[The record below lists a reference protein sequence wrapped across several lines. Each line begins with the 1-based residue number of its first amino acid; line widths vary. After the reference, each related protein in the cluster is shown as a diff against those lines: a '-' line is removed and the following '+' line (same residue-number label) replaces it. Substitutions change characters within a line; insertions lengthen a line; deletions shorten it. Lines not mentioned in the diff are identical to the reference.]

1 MKRLFMLVML
11 LALLSY
17 SSYSQDK
24 KKDIPVNIGIYGG
37 LNFNFHTP
45 NFMYGVV
52 DIVDPSI
59 FYGNVKNNKNATSI
73 GGNFG
78 IIGNFPIDN
87 MFVIS
92 GRIGYNMLGGDLKDT
107 TGLNTTKSKIN
118 YLEISPILQI
128 HDILDG
134 KGLYLLAGMEL
145 GIPLTKTFST
155 DYVIPGQTP
164 VQTRTDFIKDA
175 EITNSKTRIA
185 LAVGA
190 GWMFEVSDNVFLTPE
205 LSYRIPFSKVSSDSL
220 YNTWDIPQLRL
231 GVALTFGLVSEN
243 EKPVVTEPDAAQ
255 INVGMKKVNALDINA
270 KSSKLSKIQV
280 EEVQYTELFPLVPYV
295 FFDENSSDPNPST
308 QKMVATREAGSFTID
323 ALDPDAVKI
332 NSYTL
337 DIIGARM
344 QKDKNSKIQVVGT
357 VDNINE
363 SAKSGLAK
371 KRADF
376 VKNYLVVNYEIDG
389 SRISTEAS
397 DLPSKP
403 SSNKDPE
410 GVQENRRAEIYS
422 ESPNSGILAPIMISS
437 DKQRLSTPPVVEFIP
452 EITSADEIGGWDME
466 IRQSDRLLKKIS
478 GEGTP
483 ANIQWAISPNEL
495 ADNEIPVDYNLT
507 AWTKKGIKN
516 NYSSTIPVEFLSISR
531 KKSEDRPDKI
541 ISKYSLMLFDF
552 NSPDVSGSDAKIIE
566 KNIIPAIKYNST
578 VQVYGYT
585 DRIGTEDYNK
595 NLANQR
601 ATNVRNLL
609 QSKMKDVKY
618 EVFGVGEGVQ
628 IYDNN
633 LTVGRQLSRTVQ
645 VYVITPKK

>member
-1 MKRLFMLVML
+1 MKRIYMLFILLVL
-11 LALLSY
+11 VSCSLF
-17 SSYSQDK
+17 SQEK
-24 KKDIPVNIGIYGG
+24 KKDMPINVGIYGG
-37 LNFNFHTP
+37 LNFNFHSP
-45 NFMYGVV
+45 NYIYGVY
-52 DIVDPSI
+52 DINNGSFI
-59 FYGNVKNNKNATSI
+59 ENVKNNKNATSV

-78 IIGNFPIDN
+78 IIGNFPINN

-107 TGLNTTKSKIN
+107 TGFNTTKSKLN

-128 HDILDG
+128 HNILEG
-134 KGLYLLAGMEL
+134 KALYLLAGLEI
-145 GIPLTKTFST
+145 GVPLTKTYSLDYNDPTISRPNLIQET
-155 DYVIPGQTP
+155 D
-164 VQTRTDFIKDA
+164 IKDPV
-175 EITNSKTRIA
+175 TRIA
-185 LAVGA
+185 VAAGA
-190 GWMFEVSDNVFLTPE
+190 GWMFEVSDNVFVTPE
-205 LSYRIPFSKVSSDSL
+205 VSFRIPFSKVSTNVMFDS
-220 YNTWDIPQLRL
+220 WDVPQLRA
-231 GVALTFGLVSEN
+231 GVALTFGLVSEK
-243 EKPVVTEPDAAQ
+243 EKPQVVTEPNAAP
-255 INVGMKKVNALDINA
+255 INVGMKKVNALDING
-270 KSSKLSKIQV
+270 KSTKLNKVQV

-295 FFDENSSDPNPST
+295 FFDEKSSDPNPAT

-323 ALDPDAVKI
+323 GLEPDAVKI

-337 DIIGARM
+337 DIIGSRM
-344 QKDKNSKIQVVGT
+344 QKEKDSKIKVVGT
-357 VDNINE
+357 IDNNNE
-363 SAKSGLAK
+363 SAKSDLAK

-397 DLPSKP
+397 ALPSKP
-403 SSNKDPE
+403 SSSKDPE

-422 ESPNSGILAPIMISS
+422 ESPNSGILDPIMISS

-452 EITSADEIGGWDME
+452 DISSADEIGGWDME
-466 IRQSDRLLKKIS
+466 IRQADRLLKKIS
-478 GEGTP
+478 GEGSP

-495 ADNEIPVDYNLT
+495 AANEIPVDYNLT
-507 AWTKKGIKN
+507 AWTKKGAKN
-516 NYSSTIPVEFLSISR
+516 SYSSTIPVEYFSITS

-552 NSPDVSGSDAKIIE
+552 NSPDVSASDAKIVE

-585 DRIGTEDYNK
+585 DRIGSEEYNK